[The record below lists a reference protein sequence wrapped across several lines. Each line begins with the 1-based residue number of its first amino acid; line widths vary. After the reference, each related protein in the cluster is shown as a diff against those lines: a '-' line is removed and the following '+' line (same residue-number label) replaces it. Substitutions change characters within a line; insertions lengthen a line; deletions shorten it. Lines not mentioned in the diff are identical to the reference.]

1 MDKKDGDSAKKSS
14 PKSEAGGSGVKST
27 SKGKEPLK
35 SNSKSR
41 ESSAKSSRPRQP
53 EPAKRVSNGDS
64 NVVNNDGN
72 DDRDTSKLINIVV
85 RVELLQL
92 FV

>member
-1 MDKKDGDSAKKSS
+1 MEKKDGDFAKKPS
-14 PKSEAGGSGVKST
+14 PKSEASGSGVKFT

-35 SNSKSR
+35 SDSKSR
-41 ESSAKSSRPRQP
+41 EPSSKSSRPKQP
-53 EPAKRVSNGDS
+53 EVAKKVSNGDS
-64 NVVNNDGN
+64 NVINNDGHG
-72 DDRDTSKLINIVV
+72 DRDTSKLINIVV